1 VGIIASTHY
10 TSWEP
15 LITDILSCTRCR
27 LHLSRRKAVPGSG
40 RRDTEILF
48 IGEAPGATEDEMGLP
63 FVGAAGKLLDSVLE
77 EIGIRRN
84 EIYITNVVKCRPPNN
99 RQPERDEIEACSIY
113 LESQILLIRPK
124 IIVTLG
130 AIAGEWVCRR
140 MEIRWLGVTKMRG
153 HIYRGKLLGLE
164 VTFIPTYH
172 PAAILRNRG
181 NLEDLKRDLRT
192 AIDELSRIKNV
203 EKEKVTRPLSSKTL
217 LDYINTTQSRK
228 AETHST

>member
-1 VGIIASTHY
+1 
-10 TSWEP
+10 
-15 LITDILSCTRCR
+15 
-27 LHLSRRKAVPGSG
+27 
-40 RRDTEILF
+40 
-48 IGEAPGATEDEMGLP
+48 
-63 FVGAAGKLLDSVLE
+63 
-77 EIGIRRN
+77 
-84 EIYITNVVKCRPPNN
+84 
-99 RQPERDEIEACSIY
+99 
-113 LESQILLIRPK
+113 
-124 IIVTLG
+124 
-130 AIAGEWVCRR
+130 